1 MGTDTIDA
9 STICPFRA
17 VNPCSRRYRSN
28 RLNRRFTSPA
38 RPNSS
43 RNNHI
48 VLASGT
54 RSPMV
59 SPRNRMNDNRSR
71 TWYST
76 ASSLRLY
83 NDWST
88 STLNINT
95 TSNGF
100 LPAGLFR
107 SFSRIVSNS
116 GRNTSQS
123 THSFRRTSGSP
134 FRRQIFHTEF
144 NIKQS
149 LYHRSSPSLSIS
161 YPFSTNIPI
170 MKENA
175 IKFCTLNRNF

>member
-1 MGTDTIDA
+1 MIDA

-17 VNPCSRRYRSN
+17 ANPRSRKYLSKRS
-28 RLNRRFTSPA
+28 NRRFTSPA

-43 RNNHI
+43 RNSQI

-54 RSPMV
+54 RSPM
-59 SPRNRMNDNRSR
+59 PRPKKRMNDNRSL

-100 LPAGLFR
+100 RPAGPFR
-107 SFSRIVSNS
+107 SLSRIVSSS
-116 GRNTSQS
+116 GRNTPQF
-123 THSFRRTSGSP
+123 THSFKRTSGSP
-134 FRRQIFHTEF
+134 FRV
-144 NIKQS
+144 
-149 LYHRSSPSLSIS
+149 RSSSLKSIS
-161 YPFSTNIPI
+161 KNPFIITHP
-170 MKENA
+170 
-175 IKFCTLNRNF
+175 LNYQCVIFFL